1 MRYGR
6 GERSGGHGYGSGAEV
21 NGVTREQKYREQ
33 LKAMG
38 VYREAFEPEINMLAM
53 MERELQ
59 RMVKAWKAAGSPTTA
74 ETATGSPT
82 SNKTLD
88 AIAAMRRDILAHRD
102 ALGLTP
108 KGLNR
113 LRRKSAEGE
122 AEGDG
127 GKTVLKLIQARRRN
141 EA

>member
-1 MRYGR
+1 M
-6 GERSGGHGYGSGAEV
+6 
-21 NGVTREQKYREQ
+21 TREQKYREQ
-33 LKAMG
+33 MKALG

-59 RMVKAWKAAGSPTTA
+59 RMVKAWKAAGSPITD

-88 AIAAMRRDILAHRD
+88 AITAMRRDILAHRD

-108 KGLNR
+108 KGLQR
-113 LRRKSAEGE
+113 LRGKEGGMPDGAAAPSAR
-122 AEGDG
+122 AVSDAFSA
-127 GKTVLKLIQARRRN
+127 LKARC
-141 EA
+141 ESYD

>member
-1 MRYGR
+1 M
-6 GERSGGHGYGSGAEV
+6 
-21 NGVTREQKYREQ
+21 TREQKYKEQ
-33 LKAMG
+33 LKTMG
-38 VYREAFEPEINMLAM
+38 VYQAAFDPEINMLAM

-59 RMVKAWKAAGSPTTA
+59 RMVKAWKKAGSPITD
-74 ETATGSPT
+74 ETATGTPT

-88 AIAAMRRDILAHRD
+88 AITTMRRDILAHRD

-108 KGLNR
+108 KGLHR
-113 LRRKSAEGE
+113 LRRKLTEDE

-141 EA
+141 GA

>member
-1 MRYGR
+1 M
-6 GERSGGHGYGSGAEV
+6 
-21 NGVTREQKYREQ
+21 TREQKYREQ
-33 LKAMG
+33 LKTMG

-59 RMVKAWKAAGSPTTA
+59 RMVKAWKAAGSPITD

-88 AIAAMRRDILAHRD
+88 AITAMRRDILAHRD

-108 KGLNR
+108 KGLHR
-113 LRRKSAEGE
+113 LRGKTGDRENEDRKESP
-122 AEGDG
+122 
-127 GKTVLKLIQARRRN
+127 TVLKLIQAKREK

>member
-1 MRYGR
+1 MKR
-6 GERSGGHGYGSGAEV
+6 GCGTGAEV
-21 NGVTREQKYREQ
+21 ADMTREQKYREQ
-33 LKAMG
+33 LKALG

-59 RMVKAWKAAGSPTTA
+59 RMVKAWKAAGSPITD

-88 AIAAMRRDILAHRD
+88 AITAMRRDILAHRD

-108 KGLNR
+108 KGLHR
-113 LRRKSAEGE
+113 LRGKSGGRENEDRKESP
-122 AEGDG
+122 
-127 GKTVLKLIQARRRN
+127 TVLKLIQAKREK

>member
-1 MRYGR
+1 M
-6 GERSGGHGYGSGAEV
+6 
-21 NGVTREQKYREQ
+21 TREQKYREQ
-33 LKAMG
+33 LKEIG
-38 VYREAFEPEINMLAM
+38 VYQAAFEPEIRMLAM

-59 RMVKAWKAAGSPTTA
+59 RMVKAWKAAGSPITD

-88 AIAAMRRDILAHRD
+88 AITTMRRDILAHRD

-108 KGLNR
+108 KGLHR
-113 LRRKSAEGE
+113 LRRKIDGSGRDDE
-122 AEGDG
+122 A
-127 GKTVLKLIQARRRN
+127 GKPTVLKLIQTKREK